1 MNTIERE
8 LRSEIISKSLWM
20 NASGLNQGTSGN
32 ISARYA
38 DRMLITPSGIPYD
51 SLEPESISSMPLDG
65 EYGTWE
71 GPFKPSSEWRF
82 HLDIMRARPE
92 VNAVVHTHSIY
103 ATTLAMARRD
113 IPAAH
118 YMVAIFGG
126 DSVRCSEYA
135 TYGTKELSDYAL
147 QALEGRNAC
156 LLANHGMLVTGPS
169 LEKAMWL
176 AQELETLCRQ
186 YYQALLIGGPVI
198 LSDENIADTMKTI
211 SSYGLQDRKE

>member
-20 NASGLNQGTSGN
+20 NNSGLNQGTSGN
-32 ISARYA
+32 ISARYE

-51 SLEPESISSMPLDG
+51 SLEPESISSMPLGG

-147 QALEGRNAC
+147 QALADRNAC

-169 LEKAMWL
+169 LGKAMWL

>member
-32 ISARYA
+32 ISARYE

-51 SLEPESISSMPLDG
+51 TLEPESISSMPLDG

-147 QALEGRNAC
+147 QALADRNAC

-169 LEKAMWL
+169 LGKAMWL

>member
-32 ISARYA
+32 ISARYEN
-38 DRMLITPSGIPYD
+38 RMLITPSGIPYD
-51 SLEPESISSMPLDG
+51 SLEPESISSMPIDG

-92 VNAVVHTHSIY
+92 VNGVVHTHSIY

-147 QALEGRNAC
+147 QALADRNAC

-211 SSYGLQDRKE
+211 SSYGLQDKKE

>member
-20 NASGLNQGTSGN
+20 NDSGLNQGTSGN
-32 ISARYA
+32 ISARYE

-51 SLEPESISSMPLDG
+51 TLEPESISSMPLDG

-147 QALEGRNAC
+147 QALADRNAC

-211 SSYGLQDRKE
+211 SSYGLQDKKE

>member
-20 NASGLNQGTSGN
+20 NDSGLNQGTSGN
-32 ISARYA
+32 ISARYE

-51 SLEPESISSMPLDG
+51 TLEPESISSMPLGG

-82 HLDIMRARPE
+82 HLDIMRARSE

-113 IPAAH
+113 VPAAH

-147 QALEGRNAC
+147 QALADRNAC

-211 SSYGLQDRKE
+211 SSYGLQDKKE